1 MYLKIEDF
9 AFLPIITFSFAG
21 LLIDCLLYYLTS
33 AFFATT
39 IPCINN
45 TNMYIDIYL
54 YSMPYLT
61 KNTFNLKH
69 GSLLCDLP
77 IETTKYYLISTTM
90 GLVKIRSCQTHPS
103 KLLLA

>member
-1 MYLKIEDF
+1 
-9 AFLPIITFSFAG
+9 
-21 LLIDCLLYYLTS
+21 
-33 AFFATT
+33 
-39 IPCINN
+39 
-45 TNMYIDIYL
+45 MYIDLYL

-90 GLVKIRSCQTHPS
+90 GLVKTLQQQLYSGKEQ
-103 KLLLA
+103 

>member
-1 MYLKIEDF
+1 
-9 AFLPIITFSFAG
+9 
-21 LLIDCLLYYLTS
+21 
-33 AFFATT
+33 
-39 IPCINN
+39 
-45 TNMYIDIYL
+45 MYIDIYL

-90 GLVKIRSCQTHPS
+90 GLVKTRSCQTHPS
-103 KLLLA
+103 KLPLAVRIWMVHNTNIVKVEIH